1 MSHSASHIEAYR
13 IVHMDALD
21 GEIDHDSGWISGWV
35 TFFSTLSAL
44 LRESERTESPLNEL
58 RLRSLIS
65 EIEFRL
71 SGLIDIVIFVFH
83 HCTEDETQT
92 DSEIME
98 LFYKVESLVH
108 SISSSVLPS
117 LREKLERYSHNGE
130 PTTSS
135 RTLPGYFTEDQLRY
149 LKTLIGFKWAQI
161 AEIFGTSHMTLY
173 RKRRELG
180 LLNEERFS
188 DISDSDLKD
197 IVSSLKNKLPDCGER
212 MVSGFL
218 RAQGIFIPRCRLR
231 IAIHEVDPINTSLRW
246 HPRVLRR
253 PYSVPGP
260 MSLWH
265 IG

>member
-117 LREKLERYSHNGE
+117 LREKLERCFHNGE

-149 LKTLIGFKWAQI
+149 LRTLIGFKWAQI
-161 AEIFGTSHMTLY
+161 AEIFGTSRMTLY
-173 RKRRELG
+173 RRRRELG

-188 DISDSDLKD
+188 NISDSDLKD

-212 MVSGFL
+212 IVPGFL

-246 HPRVLRR
+246 HPRVLRQ
-253 PYSVPGP
+253 PYSVPRP